1 MPKKSKYEVSY
12 RASLGKGSDGKYHY
26 KRFTG
31 HSNTSEQKALEDAK
45 RQAER
50 WKALHEEDDAPS
62 GMTLRQ
68 ACEAYIASK
77 DSVLSPATVRGY
89 WIIVRNRLTGLMSC
103 RIADLT
109 QAQIQREINDEAKR
123 YSAKTV
129 HNDHGFLAAVLAMHR
144 PSFTL
149 HTRLPEKQQKAP
161 HVPSNDEIEILM
173 HSIEQRDPELFKAL
187 LLAAFGSLR
196 RSEIC
201 ALTPEDITG
210 NVVRVCK
217 AMVPDKNNCYV
228 IKETTKSEAGTRLVT
243 MPEAVIA
250 HLIPADGA
258 EHIVSRS
265 PHQISQQFTAAIG
278 RAGLA
283 HFRFHDLRHY
293 QASILHAMG
302 VPDQYIMARGGWKTD
317 ATLKTVYRHQMDD
330 KRQQVEDDIC
340 RFFSDKFKL

>member
-1 MPKKSKYEVSY
+1 MKKYKYEVSY
-12 RASLGKGSDGKYHY
+12 RACLGKGGDGKYHY

-62 GMTLRQ
+62 GMTLKQ
-68 ACEAYIASK
+68 ACEAYIQSK
-77 DSVLSPATVRGY
+77 DAVLSPATIRGY
-89 WIIVRNRLTGLMSC
+89 RIIVKNRLTGLMSC

-109 QAQIQREINDEAKR
+109 QAQIQREINDEAKK
-123 YSAKTV
+123 YSPKTV

-144 PSFTL
+144 PNFVL

-161 HVPSNDEIEILM
+161 HVPSNAEIDALLRRI
-173 HSIEQRDPELFKAL
+173 QQTDYELYKAA

-201 ALTPEDITG
+201 ALTTADIEG
-210 NVVRVCK
+210 NVVRICK
-217 AMVPDKNNCYV
+217 AMVPNSMNAYV
-228 IKETTKSEAGTRLVT
+228 IKDTTKSEAGTRLVT
-243 MPEAVIA
+243 LPPEAIA
-250 HLIPADGA
+250 KLRPAADGVR
-258 EHIVSRS
+258 IVGRL
-265 PHQISQQFTAAIG
+265 PHQISQQFSAEIK
-278 RAGLA
+278 RAGLE

-293 QASILHAMG
+293 QASILHALG

-317 ATLKTVYRHQMDD
+317 ATLKSVYRHQMDD
-330 KRQQVEDDIC
+330 KRREVEDGIC
-340 RFFSDKFKL
+340 KYFTDTFGL